1 MLAPK
6 VSSKTKG
13 FYDTPESIYCYLEV
27 QLAPERD
34 IDKEFG
40 LSNKSLALG
49 MAYDSLK
56 LDIDNQGSQT
66 TFYHH
71 QNPKS

>member
-13 FYDTPESIYCYLEV
+13 FYDTPESIYCYLVV

-40 LSNKSLALG
+40 LSNKSLVLG
-49 MAYDSLK
+49 MTYDSLK
-56 LDIDNQGSQT
+56 LNIDN
-66 TFYHH
+66 
-71 QNPKS
+71 